1 MYERHCEQR
10 QAQWNVDGMPHCQQA
25 AGRGNGSYLPFEPV
39 ALPNQILQLFAR
51 LYANGNTHHLAG

>member
-25 AGRGNGSYLPFEPV
+25 ACRGNGSYLPFEPV
-39 ALPNQILQLFAR
+39 ALPDQILQFFGL
-51 LYANGNTHHLAG
+51 LPV